1 MHFAHMRMYNGR
13 NITLRTTRRLANPL
27 STRRSL
33 SEDRVTHPRVAEGH
47 LSPSRTRTLARW
59 GFAKKKVKG
68 TSWDA
73 RSPDNET
80 RFFNSLRM

>member
-1 MHFAHMRMYNGR
+1 MEEILHYE
-13 NITLRTTRRLANPL
+13 RRDANPL
-27 STRRSL
+27 STRRYL
-33 SEDRVTHPRVAEGH
+33 SEDRVTHPRVAEGWH

-73 RSPDNET
+73 RSPNDEAL
-80 RFFNSLRM
+80 FFDSLRM